1 MASRDIMPLSATG
14 HGFLLSHPPDF
25 LGGGPDAVLAEM
37 RRSLAEIERL
47 VAAGPPGFRFAVEED
62 RDGSVT
68 VRAELPGVEE
78 QDIDVLLADGL
89 LTIRAERSSAAS
101 AFGGDR
107 REEEYMLFEHS
118 ILLPPGVDPDRAE
131 ATLRNGMLAVV
142 VPRRQEPPPGV
153 RRVPVRPAEGR
164 QDALARYHADLGR
177 ARTRLAEIRNTA
189 EKTGEAIA
197 TGLKRRLADL
207 ERAAGRF
214 AALLEEVETSGERA
228 WSRLRSRLE
237 AGWHELTQRIARL
250 GDGTDHGQ
258 NGR

>member
-1 MASRDIMPLSATG
+1 MPLSAAG
-14 HGFLLSHPPDF
+14 HGFLLSRPPDL
-25 LGGGPDAVLAEM
+25 LGGGPVAVLAEM

-47 VAAGPPGFRFAVEED
+47 VAAGPPGFRFSVEED

-78 QDIDVLLADGL
+78 KDIDVLLADGL
-89 LTIRAERSSAAS
+89 LTIRAERSASAA
-101 AFGGDR
+101 AFGGGR
-107 REEEYMLFEHS
+107 PGEEYVLFEHS

-153 RRVPVRPAEGR
+153 RRVPVRTAEGR

-177 ARTRLAEIRNTA
+177 ARARLAEIRDAA
-189 EKTGEAIA
+189 EKAGETIA
-197 TGLKRRLADL
+197 AGLKRRLADL
-207 ERAAGRF
+207 ERAADRF
-214 AALLEEVETSGERA
+214 AALLEDVETSGERA
-228 WSRLRSRLE
+228 WSRLRGRLE

-250 GDGTDHGQ
+250 GERAGRGK